1 MIEPQNNNNI
11 NNNIIINNNNT
22 TTTNNNNTN
31 NNNNNNNFEMNQDEN
46 QLILNSKQLL
56 EQIKESKKKNP
67 QLKFIRVCWVDISN
81 KIRTKAINIDWIL
94 NHEPKLIHVSITD
107 VCMSLLCFEDSVTI
121 GALKSENFG
130 EAFLMPTTTKLN
142 ILPYCPSHIQI
153 FGEFF
158 NLDNESKKLKPWSL
172 CPRNSLQR
180 AIDRLKNK
188 FGISLKGSFEE
199 EFYLIKKG
207 DNNSSVTS
215 LLNSIEKLDHG
226 TFANYLPLDCYGEI
240 LGKITNALEE
250 QGLPVEQLLSESGS
264 GQFEIT
270 IDYTD
275 IMEACDRHII
285 VRQTINSIASNNGY
299 IATFIPKPF
308 DGLVGS
314 GCHAHLSLWDTN
326 GRNLTPDANGECCI
340 SLINQF
346 FIGGLLKHS
355 KSLTA
360 LFNPTPNSYKRLK
373 PFCWS
378 GCNISWGVDNKESFI
393 RIPSSPF
400 SVTEGCSNFE
410 IKTIDHTSNPY
421 LAMSGII
428 HAGFDGIENSIA
440 PPPPTSLFDQS
451 VLNNQLIPSNFEDA
465 IQSLK
470 ENHYLC
476 ENIGNDISNAFI
488 HIKLAE
494 NKILKELSTDDQ
506 ILKLL
511 ELF

>member
-1 MIEPQNNNNI
+1 MIEPQNNNN
-11 NNNIIINNNNT
+11 NNINNNNKV
-22 TTTNNNNTN
+22 
-31 NNNNNNNFEMNQDEN
+31 NQDEN

-56 EQIKESKKKNP
+56 EQIKEIKKKNS
-67 QLKFIRVCWVDISN
+67 QLKFIRVCWVDVSN
-81 KIRTKAINIDWIL
+81 KIRSKAVSIDWIL
-94 NHEPKLIHVSITD
+94 NHEPKLIHVSVTD
-107 VCMSLLCFEDSVTI
+107 VCMSLLCFQDSITKE
-121 GALKSENFG
+121 ALKSENFG
-130 EAFLMPTTTKLN
+130 EAFLIPTSSKLN

-158 NLDNESKKLKPWSL
+158 NLDNKSKKLKPWSL

-180 AIDRLKNK
+180 AIDKLKNR
-188 FGISLKGSFEE
+188 FGIILKGSFEE
-199 EFYLIKKG
+199 EFYLIKKDD
-207 DNNSSVTS
+207 DNNNSTTTTT
-215 LLNSIEKLDHG
+215 LLNSIKKLDNG
-226 TFANYLPLDCYGEI
+226 TFASYHSLDCYGDI
-240 LGKITNALEE
+240 LGKITNALDE
-250 QGLPVEQLLSESGS
+250 QGLPVEQLLSESGF

-275 IMEACDRHII
+275 IMEACNRHIL
-285 VRQTINSIASNNGY
+285 VRQTINSVASINGY

-308 DGLVGS
+308 DDLGGS
-314 GCHAHLSLWDTN
+314 GCHAHLSLWDTIT
-326 GRNLTPDANGECCI
+326 GRNLTPDANGECGI
-340 SLINQF
+340 SLINQY

-360 LFNPTPNSYKRLK
+360 LFNTTPNSYERLK

-378 GCNISWGVDNKESFI
+378 GCNISWGLDNKESFI
-393 RIPSSPF
+393 RIPSNPF
-400 SVTEGCSNFE
+400 STTNGCSNFE

-421 LAMSGII
+421 LAMAAII

-451 VLNNQLIPSNFEDA
+451 NLNNQLIPLNIEDA

-476 ENIGNDISNAFI
+476 TNIGNDISNAFI
-488 HIKLAE
+488 HVKLAE
-494 NKILKELSTDDQ
+494 NKILKELSIDDQ
-506 ILKLL
+506 RLKLL

>member
-1 MIEPQNNNNI
+1 MIEPLNNNNNI
-11 NNNIIINNNNT
+11 NNNI
-22 TTTNNNNTN
+22 
-31 NNNNNNNFEMNQDEN
+31 NNFKINQDEN

-67 QLKFIRVCWVDISN
+67 QLKFIRVCWIDVSN

-94 NHEPKLIHVSITD
+94 NHEPKLIHVAVTD
-107 VCMSLLCFEDSVTI
+107 ICMSLLCFEDSVTKE
-121 GALKSENFG
+121 ALKSDNFG
-130 EAFLMPTTTKLN
+130 EAFLIPITTTRKLN

-158 NLDNESKKLKPWSL
+158 NLDNQSKKLKPWLL

-180 AIDRLKNK
+180 AIDKLKNK
-188 FGISLKGSFEE
+188 FGIILKGSFEE

-207 DNNSSVTS
+207 DDDNGSSITS
-215 LLNSIEKLDHG
+215 LLNSIKKLDHG
-226 TFANYLPLDCYGEI
+226 TFANYHSLDCYGDI
-240 LGKITNALEE
+240 LEKITNALEE
-250 QGLPVEQLLSESGS
+250 QSLPVEQLLSESGS

-275 IMEACDRHII
+275 IMEACDRHIL
-285 VRQTINSIASNNGY
+285 VRQTINSVASNNGY

-326 GRNLTPDANGECCI
+326 GRNVTPDPNGECGL

-360 LFNPTPNSYKRLK
+360 LFNATPNSYERLK
-373 PFCWS
+373 PFYWS
-378 GCNISWGVDNKESFI
+378 GCNISWGLDNKESFI
-393 RIPSSPF
+393 RIPSNPF
-400 SVTEGCSNFE
+400 SATDGCSNFE

-421 LAMSGII
+421 LAMAGII
-428 HAGFDGIENSIA
+428 HAGFDGIENSIT

-470 ENHYLC
+470 ENNYLC

-488 HIKLAE
+488 HVKSAE

-506 ILKLL
+506 RLKLL